1 MEHWL
6 PLFHEKLDTLFDY
19 APGSAVVL
27 DPLVEDAAKERLA
40 QIADYYQAR
49 RDAPDAKAVGAPYKP
64 LPPDRL
70 YFGESEWTQR
80 LGAVPPA
87 PITPFFPPEPG
98 GRALIVVRATPGRN
112 FAPPP

>member
-6 PLFHEKLDTLFDY
+6 PLYHEKLYTLFDY
-19 APGSAVVL
+19 APGSAVAL

-49 RDAPDAKAVGAPYKP
+49 RDALDAKAVGAPYKP

-70 YFGESEWTQR
+70 YFGESEWTER
-80 LGAVPPA
+80 LRSPPPPRMAPLSVPA
-87 PITPFFPPEPG
+87 PGHGALPEIRP
-98 GRALIVVRATPGRN
+98 RPGRN
-112 FAPPP
+112 FS

>member
-6 PLFHEKLDTLFDY
+6 PLYHEKLYTLFDY
-19 APGSAVVL
+19 APGSAVAL

-49 RDAPDAKAVGAPYKP
+49 RDALDAKAVGAPDKP

-70 YFGESEWTQR
+70 YLVESEWAER
-80 LGAVPPA
+80 LRSVPLVRL
-87 PITPFFPPEPG
+87 TPVPVPEG
-98 GRALIVVRATPGRN
+98 GEGTIIQLRPRPGRN
-112 FAPPP
+112 